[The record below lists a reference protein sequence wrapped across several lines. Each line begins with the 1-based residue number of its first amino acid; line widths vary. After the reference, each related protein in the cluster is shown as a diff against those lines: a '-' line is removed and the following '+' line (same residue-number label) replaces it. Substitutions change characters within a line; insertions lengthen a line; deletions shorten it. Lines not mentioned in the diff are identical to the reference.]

1 MTAKVEVP
9 KKRRVEG
16 LIGFGKAKDVVS
28 GLIVSAGAVMTH
40 SAYDDAMAHFDVAK
54 VYAKGMAAHVQTRAK
69 TIIGSEEER
78 QISKEQITEMD
89 VRKAVFQ
96 KTLNILGWSEDQYK
110 TLMEDRNYI
119 RAQKPEEPPKPE
131 SEAEE
136 MKNVMTDFHRAN
148 ERTKDNMKEAGKELL
163 GLAEYIPA
171 VAALAI
177 NPVLGFSI
185 AVVVTGIKMIG
196 HYREGKK
203 LEAEAARRGGN
214 YADKIMPFAD
224 KLVKLE
230 ELLDTKMQGIIEKY
244 KGRENDAEFT
254 AELDLIIRGAAA
266 EVGLGVSESK
276 AISNRIPK
284 KETVQD
290 KLANKVE
297 AGSIKD

>member
-1 MTAKVEVP
+1 MTAKPEAP
-9 KKRRVEG
+9 KKKRVEG
-16 LIGFGKAKDVVS
+16 LIGFGKVKDVVN
-28 GLIVSAGAVMTH
+28 GAIVSAHAIMTR
-40 SAYDDAMAHFDVAK
+40 SAYDDAMANFDVAK
-54 VYAKGMAAHVQTRAK
+54 VYAKSMIAQVQTRAK
-69 TIIGSEEER
+69 TVVGSEEEK
-78 QISKEQITEMD
+78 QVAKEQITEME
-89 VRKAVFQ
+89 VRNAVFQ
-96 KTLNILGWSEDQYK
+96 KTLTILGWSEDQYK

-119 RAQKPEEPPKPE
+119 RAQKPEEPSKPE

-163 GLAEYIPA
+163 GLVEYIPA

-254 AELDLIIRGAAA
+254 AELDTIIRGAAA

-276 AISNRIPK
+276 AVSKRIPK
-284 KETVQD
+284 KEIVPD
-290 KLANKVE
+290 KLVGKIE
-297 AGSIKD
+297 TGSIKD

>member
-28 GLIVSAGAVMTH
+28 SLIVSAGAIMTH
-40 SAYDDAMAHFDVAK
+40 SAYDDAMAQFDVAK
-54 VYAKGMAAHVQTRAK
+54 VYAKGAAAHVQTRAK

-78 QISKEQITEMD
+78 QIAKEQITEMD

-110 TLMEDRNYI
+110 TLMDDRNYI
-119 RAQKPEEPPKPE
+119 RAQKQQKPQKPE

-136 MKNVMTDFHRAN
+136 MKNLMDDFHRSN

-163 GLAEYIPA
+163 GLVEYIPA

-177 NPVLGFSI
+177 NPAIGISI

-203 LEAEAARRGGN
+203 LEAEATRRGGN
-214 YADKIMPFAD
+214 YADKIMNFAD

-230 ELLDTKMQGIIEKY
+230 ELLDTKMNGIIEKY
-244 KGRENDAEFT
+244 KGRENDTEFT
-254 AELDLIIRGAAA
+254 AELDTIIRSAAA
-266 EVGLGVSESK
+266 EVGLGVSDAKTVSK
-276 AISNRIPK
+276 IIPK

-290 KLANKVE
+290 KLASKVE
-297 AGSIKD
+297 VGSIKD